1 MKKTSKAVLAL
12 GSNLGNRRE
21 NLLRAVVGIEKFS
34 FVRARS
40 FIYETPPAGYED
52 QGDFLNAAVFIET
65 EETPTELLAHCKD
78 LEKELG
84 RMERFRNGPREI
96 DVDII
101 FYGNEQVK
109 NEALEIPHPR
119 WAERDFVVSPLLD
132 LLDGG
137 LFDDEIFGEVKR
149 MLSDRPK
156 MFPPFGAF

>member
-1 MKKTSKAVLAL
+1 
-12 GSNLGNRRE
+12 
-21 NLLRAVVGIEKFS
+21 
-34 FVRARS
+34 
-40 FIYETPPAGYED
+40 
-52 QGDFLNAAVFIET
+52 
-65 EETPTELLAHCKD
+65 
-78 LEKELG
+78 
-84 RMERFRNGPREI
+84 MERFRNGPREI

-109 NEALEIPHPR
+109 SEALEIPHPR